1 MINLFFNVTTNT
13 LPGSDKASV
22 SFKAII
28 TLELPIP
35 KAEITLD
42 KYLFNKLSSSN
53 RNPISVASCCEPEI
67 LIWLIEYNASR

>member
-1 MINLFFNVTTNT
+1 MINLFINENNNPI
-13 LPGSDKASV
+13 PGSDKASV

-28 TLELPIP
+28 TLEFPIP

-67 LIWLIEYNASR
+67 LI